1 MTPSTNPTYFPT
13 AANSSCV
20 YGPSGSYP
28 CSTATPNLSAPIIA
42 GWTDPNN
49 NRYLGNVNT
58 QQRTLVTFSGAN
70 GGWDYSTAFDWA
82 VNKGVQKVDGGEANY
97 SIIAPNGILSNLIN
111 PFGPQSAAGQSL
123 INSAYTNGNLAVGTF
138 TIYSLDGH
146 ASHPLGDLF
155 DAGRP
160 AQFAIGF
167 DFRDEQMDYNPTP
180 LATTLYTATYY
191 PVEVIEGSRVDQ
203 AAYMELNVPVS
214 KELEF
219 TVSDRQD
226 RYSDFGTTNNGKIS
240 FAYQPFNILKIRGSA
255 STGFRAPSLVE
266 KYAPQVLG
274 ATAGTMDGPGC
285 AAGNYNTMFSESVC
299 NSQGLGLSGG
309 NPDLKPETSQ
319 NFDLGF
325 IIEPIDRLGITL
337 DYYRILVRNE
347 IQEISDQTIYGGPTA
362 FASDYVLNSS
372 GTLTAAPEAN
382 IQCPTHT
389 APTCGYVIQTNQN
402 TGGITTD
409 GFDLSGNYSID
420 SDFGKF
426 RFSLEG
432 TFVTDYKMQTY
443 TGGPELNLVGQFNG
457 GFEPVIRWQ
466 HLLTVDWTR
475 ANWGVGL
482 SNHFTEHYV
491 DEYPDAA
498 KNLITVGN
506 YS

>member
-1 MTPSTNPTYFPT
+1 LQSGPLPSTALT
-13 AANSSCV
+13 V
-20 YGPSGSYP
+20 
-28 CSTATPNLSAPIIA
+28 TPVIP
-42 GWTDPNN
+42 W
-49 NRYLGNVNT
+49 
-58 QQRTLVTFSGAN
+58 
-70 GGWDYSTAFDWA
+70 
-82 VNKGVQKVDGGEANY
+82 
-97 SIIAPNGILSNLIN
+97 
-111 PFGPQSAAGQSL
+111 
-123 INSAYTNGNLAVGTF
+123 
-138 TIYSLDGH
+138 
-146 ASHPLGDLF
+146 DLF

-167 DFRDEQMDYNPTP
+167 DYRDEELNYNPTP
-180 LATTLYTATYY
+180 LATTLYTDTYY
-191 PVEVIEGSRVDQ
+191 PVEVIQGSRVDQ

-219 TVSDRQD
+219 TISDRQD

-240 FAYQPFNILKIRGSA
+240 FAYQPFDILKIRGAA

-266 KYAPQVLG
+266 KYSPQVLG
-274 ATAGTMDGPGC
+274 ADAGVMNGPGC
-285 AAGNYNTMFSESVC
+285 ASGNYNTVFSELNC
-299 NSQGLGLSGG
+299 NSQGLSLSGG

-506 YS
+506 YSTWDTYVSYKPIPSLKLLAGIYNLLDTDPPFSNQDANWQSGYNPIFASPLGRTFYGRVTYQF